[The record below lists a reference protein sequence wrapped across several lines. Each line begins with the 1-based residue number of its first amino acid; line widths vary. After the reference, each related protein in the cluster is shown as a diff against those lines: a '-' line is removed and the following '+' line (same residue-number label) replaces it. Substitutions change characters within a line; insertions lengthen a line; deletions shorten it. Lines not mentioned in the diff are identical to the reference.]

1 MSFLTEDEV
10 ANLTINR
17 MIFHVVG
24 KELQVPI
31 LLNEIRPIEHSDFFL
46 GRIKS
51 SLKGN
56 HFTFL
61 ERSNTERILRIISNQ
76 ADANP
81 DCFSEQSKLLASD
94 FQSHHKGNTSRGVFF
109 VFELHND
116 DEKLYALIKYD
127 NEDVVRYL
135 LDQADNIAQV
145 PRLERFSES
154 FVKKPEAMQKI
165 ALVKLLDQTGG
176 EIVVLDR
183 SKRSNISEYFEGF
196 LQVRRTHTEQSLNEK
211 FVDVLK
217 KVFKENKEILPP
229 SIAKCGVNRIFEYL
243 AQGAFEFNTA
253 EPNQTLT
260 AIFGQLDENSPVIK
274 SFVRESRSA
283 GILGEA
289 FNVNPQFV
297 QKPKRRKI
305 ETTENVVIMFD
316 EDNAPERTVMADG
329 RTEIKIITARITVDD
344 IDTTKIKRG
353 N

>member
-1 MSFLTEDEV
+1 MSFLTDDEV

-24 KELQVPI
+24 KELATPI
-31 LLNEIRPIEHSDFFL
+31 LLNEIRPIEHSDFFI

-61 ERSNTERILRIISNQ
+61 DHSNTERILRIISDH
-76 ADANP
+76 ADDDP
-81 DCFSEQSKLLASD
+81 ECFSEQSKLLAAD
-94 FQSHHKGNTSRGVFF
+94 FQAHHKGNTSRGVFF

-116 DEKLYALIKYD
+116 NEKLYALIKYD

-135 LDQADNIAQV
+135 LDEAENVAQV
-145 PRLERFSES
+145 PRLERFNES
-154 FVKKPEAMQKI
+154 FVKKAEAMQKV
-165 ALVKLLDQTGG
+165 ALVKLQGQNGG

-183 SKRSNISEYFEGF
+183 SKRSHISEYFEGF
-196 LQVRRTHTEQSLNEK
+196 LQVKRTHNEQSLNEK
-211 FVDVLK
+211 LVEVLK
-217 KVFKENKEILPP
+217 RVFKENKGILPP
-229 SIAKCGVNRIFEYL
+229 NIAKCGVYRIFECL
-243 AQGAFEFNTA
+243 SQREFEFNTA
-253 EPNQTLT
+253 EPNQALT
-260 AIFGQLDENSPVIK
+260 SIFGQLDQNSPVIK

-289 FNVNPQFV
+289 FNVKPEFI

-305 ETTENVVIMFD
+305 ETTENVVIIFD
-316 EDNAPERTVMADG
+316 EDNAPERTPMPDG

-344 IDTTKIKRG
+344 IDTTKIKNG
-353 N
+353 D